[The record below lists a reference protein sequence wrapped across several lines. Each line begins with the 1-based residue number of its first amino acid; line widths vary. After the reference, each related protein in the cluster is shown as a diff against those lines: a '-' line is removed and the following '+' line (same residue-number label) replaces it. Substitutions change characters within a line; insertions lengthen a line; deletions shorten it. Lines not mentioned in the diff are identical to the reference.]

1 MTPNTQFLVPV
12 KKQEIEIGK
21 PLPWAVYDSDHNLLM
36 NHGVIVSTEH
46 QVEVLIEKGLFR
58 EQPRRPTTGATT
70 RPESTD
76 KAGEGRNKIVE
87 SNEGADALK
96 LMPGDS
102 LQLQPMLE
110 GQVDRYTVRVIGM
123 MKGKS
128 VLVTAPL
135 VDGKLIFIREAQ
147 PFLIRAFSGQNV
159 YAFKAKVLK
168 AQHTPFPYLHLSYP
182 DSIQV
187 MRIRKAMRA
196 PAQIIVS
203 ISNREGGRALGA
215 GRFVDISVG
224 GARMHVGRDVPVV
237 GESLYVSFKV
247 ILDDHEEYITTR
259 ALVRS
264 LSEEDD
270 EQGKPARAVGVQF
283 DTLQPQQR
291 LAIMNL
297 VYQYMLKETL

>member
-1 MTPNTQFLVPV
+1 MTPKNQFLIPV

-21 PLPWAVYDSDHNLLM
+21 PLPWAVYDSDRNLLL
-36 NHGVIVSTEH
+36 NYGVIVSTEH

-58 EQPRRPTTGATT
+58 EQARRPHSGAVT
-70 RPESTD
+70 RPESQKPTES
-76 KAGEGRNKIVE
+76 AGRMIE
-87 SNEGADALK
+87 STETAEALK

-110 GQVDRYTVRVIGM
+110 GQIERYTVRVIGM

-135 VDGKLIFIREAQ
+135 VEGKLIFIREAQ

-159 YAFKAKVLK
+159 YAFKSKVLK

-196 PAQIIVS
+196 VAQIIVA
-203 ISNREGGRALGA
+203 ISDKEGGRSLGA

-224 GARMHVGRDVPVV
+224 GARMHIGREVHFS
-237 GESLYVSFKV
+237 GESLHVSFKV

-264 LSEEDD
+264 MSEEDD
-270 EQGKPARAVGVQF
+270 EQGKPVRAVGVQF
-283 DTLQPQQR
+283 DALQPQQR

>member
-1 MTPNTQFLVPV
+1 MTPKTQFLVPV

-21 PLPWAVYDSDHNLLM
+21 PLPWAVYDAEHNLLL

-46 QVEVLIEKGLFR
+46 QVEVLVQKGLFR
-58 EQPRRPTTGATT
+58 EQPRRASTVTST
-70 RPESTD
+70 RPDADKPSDAATKKVEST
-76 KAGEGRNKIVE
+76 E
-87 SNEGADALK
+87 SSDALK

-110 GQVDRYTVRVIGM
+110 GQVDRYTVRVIGLM
-123 MKGKS
+123 RGKS

-159 YAFKAKVLK
+159 YAFKARVLK

-196 PAQIIVS
+196 PAQIIVALS
-203 ISNREGGRALGA
+203 DKEGGRALGA

-224 GARMHVGRDVPVV
+224 GARMHVGRDTPIS
-237 GESLYVSFKV
+237 GESLHIAFKV

-259 ALVRS
+259 ALIRS
-264 LSEEDD
+264 VGEEDD
-270 EQGKPARAVGVQF
+270 EQGKLVRAVGIQF
-283 DTLQPQQR
+283 DALQAQQR

-297 VYQYMLKETL
+297 VYQHMLKETL

>member
-1 MTPNTQFLVPV
+1 MTPKSQYLIPV
-12 KKQEIEIGK
+12 RKQEIELGK
-21 PLPWAVYDSDHNLLM
+21 PLPWAVYDAEHNLLL
-36 NHGVIVSTEH
+36 NYGVIVSSDH
-46 QVEVLIEKGLFR
+46 QVEILIEKGLFR
-58 EQPRRPTTGATT
+58 EHARRPQAGGAS
-70 RPESTD
+70 RPGAD
-76 KAGEGRNKIVE
+76 KSDPSAEGSMEV
-87 SNEGADALK
+87 SEGAEALK

-135 VDGKLIFIREAQ
+135 IEGKLIFIREAQ

-159 YAFKAKVLK
+159 YAFKARVLK

-182 DSIQV
+182 DSVQV

-196 PAQIIVS
+196 PTQIIVALS
-203 ISNREGGRALGA
+203 DKEGGRTIGA

-224 GARMHVGRDVPVV
+224 GARMHAGRDVRIS
-237 GESLYVSFKV
+237 GERLHVTFKV
-247 ILDDHEEYITTR
+247 ILDEHEEYIATH
-259 ALVRS
+259 AAVRS
-264 LSEEDD
+264 VHDEDD
-270 EQGKPARAVGVQF
+270 EQGKPVRAVGLQF
-283 DTLQPQQR
+283 DTLLPQQR

-297 VYQYMLKETL
+297 VYQHMLKETL